1 MNMKRKKYTGDS
13 AMRKRSFTHL
23 SLLLVLV
30 LIGGVSAFAGD
41 ETRTG
46 TAGATELLIP
56 VGGRSTALSGS
67 TIASTSGADALF
79 WNPAGAC
86 RIDGSTEVLFN
97 SMNYIADI
105 HVNYF
110 AVTTSVSGTGA
121 LGVSIKTLNFGDI
134 PITTTSLPE
143 GTGST
148 YSPSYITF
156 GVSYAN
162 KFTDRI
168 LGGFTLKYVSEKILE
183 TSATG
188 VALDLGI
195 QYISSSGLK
204 LGVTLKNLGPQMQ
217 YSGENLNYSV
227 KLPDQQTGAAARAL
241 ALPTT
246 GFELPST
253 LEFGAG
259 YDLKLPDDL
268 GVLGLSGVFQNSNFG
283 DDEFRFGAEYAWNN
297 VIFLRGGI
305 TRTQNQSNNIFG
317 PSFGIGIN
325 VPVGGTTI
333 GFDYSYRKA
342 DYFDGNQ
349 WITVRLTM

>member
-1 MNMKRKKYTGDS
+1 MNMKRMKYTGDS
-13 AMRKRSFTHL
+13 AMRIRSFTLL

-30 LIGGVSAFAGD
+30 LVGVSAYAGD

-67 TIASTSGADALF
+67 TIASVSGADALF

-86 RIDGSTEVLFN
+86 RIDGSTEVMFN

-110 AVTTSVSGTGA
+110 ALTTSVGGTGVF
-121 LGVSIKTLNFGDI
+121 GVSIKTLNFGDI
-134 PITTTSLPE
+134 PITTTAAPE

-168 LGGFTLKYVSEKILE
+168 LGGFTLKYINEKIIE
-183 TSATG
+183 TGATG
-188 VALDLGI
+188 IALDLGI
-195 QYISSSGLK
+195 QYISSAGLK

-217 YSGENLNYSV
+217 YSGQDLNYSV
-227 KLPDQQTGAAARAL
+227 KIPDQQTGAASRAL
-241 ALPTT
+241 ALPTS

-259 YDLKLPDDL
+259 YDLKLPNDL
-268 GVLGLSGVFQNSNFG
+268 GVIGLSGVFQNSNFG

-297 VIFLRGGI
+297 IIFLRGGI
-305 TRTQNQSNNIFG
+305 TRTQNQDNNIYG
-317 PSFGIGIN
+317 PTFGIGIN
-325 VPVGGTTI
+325 IPIGSTSV
-333 GFDYSYRKA
+333 GFDYSYRKVE
-342 DYFDGNQ
+342 YFDGNQ
-349 WITVRLTM
+349 WINVRLTL